1 MGQPF
6 FLSGAFSAND
16 LHNRKSAW
24 VPGSCQGIKLFK
36 LPLLI
41 EDRLPRCIVNVREEL
56 KAEVLLGI
64 DLREHVSILVD
75 HITRCRG
82 IALRPTQASNQDI
95 ALMEVHITR
104 KGPFG

>member
-6 FLSGAFSAND
+6 FLSRAFSAND
-16 LHNRKSAW
+16 LHNRKSTW
-24 VPGSCQGIKLFK
+24 VPGSCQSIKLFK

-41 EDRLPRCIVNVREEL
+41 EDRLPRCVVNVREEL

-75 HITRCRG
+75 HITS
-82 IALRPTQASNQDI
+82 A
-95 ALMEVHITR
+95 EV
-104 KGPFG
+104 